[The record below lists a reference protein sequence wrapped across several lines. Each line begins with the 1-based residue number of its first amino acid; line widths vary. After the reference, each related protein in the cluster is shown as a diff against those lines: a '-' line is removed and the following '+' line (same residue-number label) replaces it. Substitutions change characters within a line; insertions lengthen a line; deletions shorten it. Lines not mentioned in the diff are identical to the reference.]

1 MTDESSDEQATVP
14 IVCAECETTTR
25 VPLSELATTLE
36 RHNDNQHDGEQVAQ
50 VDPDVAD
57 QVADLVAE
65 DLGLLDE

>member
-14 IVCAECETTTR
+14 IVCRECETTTR

-36 RHNDNQHDGEQVAQ
+36 RHNDNQHDGDQVAQ

-65 DLGLLDE
+65 DLGLLEE